1 VSTVNWARFR
11 KCPSCAAALGQPCV
25 LLAGAIETN
34 GVADPNSPERS
45 APHRNRKL
53 RAGYGRG

>member
-1 VSTVNWARFR
+1 VNWASFR
-11 KCPSCAAALGQPCV
+11 KCPSCGAALGEPCV
-25 LLAGAIETN
+25 LLAGTVETN

-53 RAGYGRG
+53 RAGYGR